1 MTLQN
6 HVWIKEPFKVQD
18 GPINFELQRKKL
30 IDMFSDSTPQANF
43 KKWCLDSWRES
54 HLQNLLWLP
63 EHRRGWG
70 IIKSTLMG
78 AGSPQDPP
86 GLQILDVVGFHSLWQ
101 EPSLFRTCQEV
112 LLLKEKVKKSGEEV
126 PVCGWL
132 VRSVCFQRTRRGRT
146 WCGELGNRCLTKVS
160 EKLKF
165 SAKSNS
171 EHS

>member
-1 MTLQN
+1 MTQYFPNDPCMMLQN

-18 GPINFELQRKKL
+18 GPISFELQRKKL

-63 EHRRGWG
+63 EHGQGWG
-70 IIKSTLMG
+70 VIKSTLMG

-86 GLQILDVVGFHSLWQ
+86 GLQFWGTVGFHSLWQ

-112 LLLKEKVKKSGEEV
+112 LLLKDKVKKSG
-126 PVCGWL
+126 
-132 VRSVCFQRTRRGRT
+132 R
-146 WCGELGNRCLTKVS
+146 RCLCVVDWWGVS
-160 EKLKF
+160 VFRGPREEGLGVE
-165 SAKSNS
+165 NS
-171 EHS
+171 ETDV